1 MKIYQLFSKNT
12 LGGIASICFRFYFQ
26 QTLQMQIQGKCFTY
40 LTKTRANST
49 TYSRKPGNFNGTISF
64 EIDIMKNSSPINLNL
79 GQTWLFHICFGCF
92 FCFDLLW
99 RWAESPVSPA
109 EKKCYF
115 GFDMAK
121 IVNFKLSGDEFFM
134 MSISKI
140 MVPL

>member
-1 MKIYQLFSKNT
+1 MVV
-12 LGGIASICFRFYFQ
+12 
-26 QTLQMQIQGKCFTY
+26 
-40 LTKTRANST
+40 
-49 TYSRKPGNFNGTISF
+49 SF
-64 EIDIMKNSSPINLNL
+64 VIVS
-79 GQTWLFHICFGCF
+79 
-92 FCFDLLW
+92 
-99 RWAESPVSPA
+99 AELSAVSPA